1 MAPKP
6 RCACMDK
13 DDMIWEKLDE
23 EVVGWE
29 KAMNKKET
37 YLKIAEL
44 LQQYKPGKPARLH
57 TPQKGGFNTVY
68 RLEYKDGTSI
78 ILRVP
83 IPGRV
88 PFPEEKIRYEV
99 ATMRYVAA
107 NTTIPIPHI
116 YRYGTA
122 AENPTGLGPFII
134 MDYIDHHQIMSR
146 ELLDSSRLDERSILD
161 PNIDEKKLEL
171 MYAQM
176 ANILLQLSNL
186 SFPRGG
192 SLVMDKDGSSPA
204 SVGGRP
210 LIANMAHLVVHTNA
224 PVSIL
229 PPARTYDSSNEW
241 YRDLADMHMSQLAL
255 QHNDAVDD
263 EDDAR
268 DKYVARQVFRNIT
281 AENRVLPGPSRPP
294 DNEFRMF
301 SEDLRPA
308 NVLLDEDLRVVG
320 VIDWEFAYAAPAQ
333 FSYDPPWWLLL
344 REPEEWLEGNPRLWL
359 KAYEP
364 RLQIFLRALEGEE
377 KKMMMVTGD
386 PAHGLMNPPLS
397 QRMRESWE
405 KQTWMIN
412 YAARNSWAFD
422 FIWWKFLDESYFGP
436 NDDQDHLVRL
446 QLLSKPQ
453 REMMEPFV
461 ARKMQE
467 NTDRRIVKWEPE
479 EAASCLAE
487 VLV

>member
-23 EVVGWE
+23 EVVEWD

-37 YLKIAEL
+37 YLEIAEL
-44 LQQYKPGKPARLH
+44 LQQSCP
-57 TPQKGGFNTVY
+57 V
-68 RLEYKDGTSI
+68 
-78 ILRVP
+78 
-83 IPGRV
+83 
-88 PFPEEKIRYEV
+88 PEEKIRYEV

-116 YRYGTA
+116 YHYGTA

-134 MDYIDHHQIMSR
+134 MDYIDHHQNMSR
-146 ELLDSSRLDERSILD
+146 ELLHPSRLDERSILD

-210 LIANMAHLVVHTNA
+210 LIANMAHMVVHTNA

-241 YRDLADMHMSQLAL
+241 YRDLADMHMAQLVL

-268 DKYVARQVFRNIT
+268 DKYVARQMFRNIA
-281 AENRVLPGPSRPP
+281 AENRVLPGPSSPP
-294 DNEFRMF
+294 DNEFRLF

-364 RLQIFLRALEGEE
+364 RLQVFLRALEGEE
-377 KKMMMVTGD
+377 KKMMATGD
-386 PAHGLMNPPLS
+386 PAHGLTNPPL
-397 QRMRESWE
+397 
-405 KQTWMIN
+405 
-412 YAARNSWAFD
+412 SWAFD

-436 NDDQDHLVRL
+436 NDDQDHSVRL

-467 NTDRRIVKWEPE
+467 NTDRRIVKWEPK

>member
-78 ILRVP
+78 ILRVS
-83 IPGRV
+83 IP
-88 PFPEEKIRYEV
+88 
-99 ATMRYVAA
+99 
-107 NTTIPIPHI
+107 
-116 YRYGTA
+116 

-134 MDYIDHHQIMSR
+134 MDYIDHHQNISR
-146 ELLDSSRLDERSILD
+146 ELLDPSRLDERSILD

-204 SVGGRP
+204 SVVGRP
-210 LIANMAHLVVHTNA
+210 LISNMAHLVVHTNA
-224 PVSIL
+224 PVSVL

-241 YRDLADMHMSQLAL
+241 YRDLADMHMAQLAL

-268 DKYVARQVFRNIT
+268 DKYDPRA
-281 AENRVLPGPSRPP
+281 PP
-294 DNEFRMF
+294 DNEFRLF
-301 SEDLRPA
+301 SEDWRPA
-308 NVLLDEDLRVVG
+308 NILLDENLRVVG

-344 REPEEWLEGNPRLWL
+344 REPEEWLESNPRLWL

-377 KKMMMVTGD
+377 KKMMM
-386 PAHGLMNPPLS
+386 
-397 QRMRESWE
+397 RMRESWE

-436 NDDQDHLVRL
+436 NDDQDHSVRL